1 MTNKDLLLAFF
12 EAENRRD
19 WETYRQFLSPDI
31 VWTLHSGQ
39 IKAIRGIDDYLA
51 AMTAA
56 YEGSESTFVCEAL
69 YQSDGGNRIVAILKN
84 TLEERSCDIFDFS
97 DSLIAREYEFILTDK
112 PNFGGGDG
120 IEQI

>member
-1 MTNKDLLLAFF
+1 MTNQDLLLAFF

-39 IKAIRGIDDYLA
+39 IKTIRGIDDYIA
-51 AMTAA
+51 AMAAA
-56 YEGSESTFVCEAL
+56 YKGSESAFVCEAL
-69 YQSDGGNRIVAILKN
+69 YQSDGGNRVVVILKN

-97 DSLIAREYEFILTDK
+97 DGLIVRNTNLY
-112 PNFGGGDG
+112 
-120 IEQI
+120 